1 MPEPQIVI
9 VVNSLTEAHKLERE
23 LVRDRQNACGYRPRQ
38 KDECRFCKH
47 VGRYSSYTYQTT
59 YFCDLHNFCVA
70 ARGICN
76 DFETNIPGGEPMTAQ
91 EWLDELE
98 RLRKAATPGPW
109 EAWRYNAG
117 FVRISTCP
125 LDPDDDEVIKVA
137 DSPDITASDAAYIV
151 AACNA
156 VPRLV
161 EMLVFLASLASE
173 DDESVDA
180 IERRIQWAYNETRPK
195 E

>member
-1 MPEPQIVI
+1 
-9 VVNSLTEAHKLERE
+9 
-23 LVRDRQNACGYRPRQ
+23 
-38 KDECRFCKH
+38 
-47 VGRYSSYTYQTT
+47 
-59 YFCDLHNFCVA
+59 
-70 ARGICN
+70 
-76 DFETNIPGGEPMTAQ
+76 MTAQ

-109 EAWRYNAG
+109 EAWRYNAR
-117 FVRISTCP
+117 FVRISRCP

-156 VPRLV
+156 VPMLV
-161 EMLVFLASLASE
+161 EMIEYLAGRLC
-173 DDESVDA
+173 DENHGDNDFDGKIQDA
-180 IERRIQWAYNETRPK
+180 FEMTEPK

>member
-1 MPEPQIVI
+1 
-9 VVNSLTEAHKLERE
+9 
-23 LVRDRQNACGYRPRQ
+23 
-38 KDECRFCKH
+38 
-47 VGRYSSYTYQTT
+47 
-59 YFCDLHNFCVA
+59 
-70 ARGICN
+70 
-76 DFETNIPGGEPMTAQ
+76 MTAQ

-98 RLRKAATPGPW
+98 QLRKAATPGPW
-109 EAWRYNAG
+109 KHNIEPRRDGMG
-117 FVRISTCP
+117 FIWPFSSIESEDANVT
-125 LDPDDDEVIKVA
+125 
-137 DSPDITASDAAYIV
+137 DSITRADAAYIV

-156 VPRLV
+156 VPMLV